1 MAGCPETRRICQ
13 IIILPPTCAA
23 GHPAT
28 VKINTARSCCV
39 VPVSA
44 AQRHQCVIPLTDNA
58 RHSLFKKPVL
68 HGNLVTVL
76 PILLHSGHI
85 HQKKSGY
92 RRPNLRTAGLA
103 GVSLLQFGRTR
114 ELPEKVENLPA
125 TDAKTCFQV
134 ISKYK
139 NTKNSSAAAN
149 SFRSALRTYRV
160 CSAHTVRFNYLCCS
174 LIRPRCKQGCR

>member
-1 MAGCPETRRICQ
+1 MAGCPETRRISQ
-13 IIILPPTCAA
+13 IIFLPPDLRCRSSGSSKT
-23 GHPAT
+23 
-28 VKINTARSCCV
+28 NTAHSCCV
-39 VPVSA
+39 APVSA
-44 AQRHQCVIPLTDNA
+44 AQRHQCVIQVTDNA
-58 RHSLFKKPVL
+58 RHSQFKKPVL
-68 HGNLVTVL
+68 HRNLVTVL

-92 RRPNLRTAGLA
+92 HRPNLHAAGLV

-160 CSAHTVRFNYLCCS
+160 CSGLPFF
-174 LIRPRCKQGCR
+174 